1 MATVERTAYPRFP
14 KVFSTKEL
22 QACYTPDAEEL
33 EWVTRSTRGQGPR
46 LGLLVL
52 LKVFQQL
59 HYFPNLDSIPVVVID
74 HVRAS
79 ACLAPDAAFG
89 YDRKLS
95 PTLYRHYT
103 AVREFLGVQA
113 YIGTDANKVTIR
125 SAREAAET
133 MDQQVDI
140 VNATI
145 DALILHQVELPAF
158 STLDNIAEQIQTRTQ
173 TALFRCVARRLSD
186 EERQRL
192 DRLLTREFTN
202 RLTAYNNIK
211 RHARRPSRK
220 HLSLLIEHLTLLDGL
235 GDFSCAIAGVPAS
248 KLRSLA
254 SQAMSLDAA
263 NLREIL
269 PEKRYTLIVAL
280 LNHMRVRTR
289 DDLAEMFIRRMG
301 AIHKRAR
308 DEMER
313 IQSRQRAQM
322 EKLVTL
328 LDGVVDIVAD
338 GQDDALIGRQVR
350 RFLAPSGD
358 LEQLRESCAEV
369 RAFSGNN
376 YLPLL
381 WRHFRAHRSVMLRLA
396 QVLEWESTSQ
406 SRTLLAAL
414 AVVLDNASLHLC
426 ISASRMDRRRRRCEL
441 RLGTMAQA
449 GAPPPRP
456 GRPHQP
462 ALPGTLRALAYG
474 QRAAFRRLVRGG
486 VGCLCRLPCA
496 PAALARMRTAPAR
509 ILRQAGYAGQRAGL
523 RGASTPVADRHGA
536 YAGCQFSRQA
546 PARHHRAGRRTRAQ
560 ADNRQGDP
568 GQRDRPA
575 TGADPAHADAQS
587 AGRAGQYRALDPLH
601 PALWATLRQRS
612 QDPQCGRALPA
623 GHLRHGLQPG
633 AHPGRPPYGGSG
645 HAAQMSFVNRRH
657 LSLERLETAQRELIE
672 LYLRL
677 DLPKHWGDGK
687 TVAADGTQYDFYDN
701 NLLAGYHFRYR
712 KMGAVAYRHVADNY
726 IAVFRH
732 FIPPGVWEAIYVI
745 EGLLK
750 AGLSVEADTVHADT
764 QGQSAAVFAFTH
776 LLGINLMPRIRNW
789 QDLKLYR
796 ADTNTKYKHIDRL
809 FSDNVD
815 WDLIAFHRQDLMQ
828 VALSIQSGT
837 ISSPLLLRR
846 FGSESRRNRLFLAA
860 QELGKVVRTAF
871 LLEWIGSR
879 ELRQEITA
887 TTNKIES
894 YNGFAKW
901 FAFGGDVLAENDPDE
916 QQKRLRYNDLIA
928 SAVILQNTVDMMQ
941 ALRAMVKE
949 GIKVDVADIGFLSP
963 YLTSNIKRFGDYK
976 LNLERVPEA
985 WIRDSLFAAPAHSVR
1000 KPRHA

>member
-33 EWVTRSTRGQGPR
+33 DWAARSSRGQVPR

-59 HYFPNLDSIPVVVID
+59 HYFPSLDSIPTSVID
-74 HVRAS
+74 RVRAS
-79 ACLAPDAAFG
+79 AGLDPDAAFG
-89 YDRKLS
+89 YDRRLS

-103 AVREFLGVQA
+103 AVREFLGVQS
-113 YIGTDANKVTIR
+113 YIGTGANEVAIR
-125 SAREAAET
+125 AAREAAET
-133 MDQQVDI
+133 MDQPVDI
-140 VNATI
+140 INATI
-145 DALILHQVELPAF
+145 DALTLHQVELPAF
-158 STLDNIAEQIQTRTQ
+158 STLDAIAEQVHARTQ
-173 TALFRCVARRLSD
+173 TALFRRVARRLSD
-186 EERQRL
+186 EEQQRL
-192 DRLLTREFTN
+192 DRLLAREFTN

-220 HLSLLIEHLTLLDGL
+220 HLNLLIEHLTLLDGL
-235 GDFSCAIAGVPAS
+235 GDFSRAIAGVPAS

-338 GQDDALIGRQVR
+338 GQDDAQIGQQVR

-358 LEQLRESCAEV
+358 LDALRESCAEV

-406 SRTLLAAL
+406 SRTLLEAL
-414 AVVLDNASLHLC
+414 QVVLDNEALHREWIADEVDVSFASERWRKLVRRPHDQGAPTNRRYLELC
-426 ISASRMDRRRRRCEL
+426 VLSHMVNEL
-441 RLGTMAQA
+441 RSGDLCVVGSDSFADY
-449 GAPPPRP
+449 RV
-456 GRPHQP
+456 HL
-462 ALPGTLRALAYG
+462 LPWRECE
-474 QRAAFRRLVRGG
+474 RRLPEYCAKLGMPANAQDFVAHLREWLSDAAHTLDSGFPDKRQHVTIG
-486 VGCLCRLPCA
+486 QDGEPVLRRTVAREIPTSAIALQQELIRRMPTRNLLDVLTNIEHWTHFTRHFGPLSGSDPKIRNAAERYLLTIFAMGCNLGP
-496 PAALARMRTAPAR
+496 T
-509 ILRQAGYAGQRAGL
+509 QA
-523 RGASTPVADRHGA
+523 
-536 YAGCQFSRQA
+536 
-546 PARHHRAGRRTRAQ
+546 ARHMGERVTPHM
-560 ADNRQGDP
+560 
-568 GQRDRPA
+568 
-575 TGADPAHADAQS
+575 
-587 AGRAGQYRALDPLH
+587 
-601 PALWATLRQRS
+601 
-612 QDPQCGRALPA
+612 
-623 GHLRHGLQPG
+623 
-633 AHPGRPPYGGSG
+633 
-645 HAAQMSFVNRRH
+645 MSFVNRRH

-796 ADTNTKYKHIDRL
+796 ADVNTKYRHIDRL
-809 FSDNVD
+809 FSDTVD
-815 WDLIAFHRQDLMQ
+815 WDLIAFHWQDLMQ
-828 VALSIQSGT
+828 VALSIQAGT

-860 QELGKVVRTAF
+860 QELGKVVRTVF

-901 FAFGGDVLAENDPDE
+901 FSFGGDVLAENEPDE

-928 SAVILQNTVDMMQ
+928 SAVILQNTADMMQ

-949 GIKVDVADIGFLSP
+949 GIKIDVTDIGFLSP

-985 WIRDSLFAAPAHSVR
+985 WIRDGLFAGPAHSVR
-1000 KPRHA
+1000 KPVHA

>member
-33 EWVTRSTRGQGPR
+33 EWATRSTRGQGPR

-74 HVRAS
+74 QVRAS
-79 ACLAPDAAFG
+79 AGLAPDAAFG

-103 AVREFLGVQA
+103 AVRELLGVQP
-113 YIGTDANKVTIR
+113 YIGTDANEVTIR
-125 SAREAAET
+125 AAREAAET

-140 VNATI
+140 INATI
-145 DALILHQVELPAF
+145 DALILHQIELPAF
-158 STLDNIAEQIQTRTQ
+158 STLDNIAEQIHARTQ
-173 TALFRCVARRLSD
+173 TALFRRVARRLSD

-192 DRLLTREFTN
+192 DRLLTRELTN

-220 HLSLLIEHLTLLDGL
+220 HLNLLIEHLTLLDGL
-235 GDFSCAIAGVPAS
+235 GDFSRAIAGVPAS

-358 LEQLRESCAEV
+358 LEPLRESCAEV

-414 AVVLDNASLHLC
+414 AVVLDNESLHREWIAADVDVSFASERWRKLVRRSHDQGAPTNRRYLELC
-426 ISASRMDRRRRRCEL
+426 VLSHMVNEL
-441 RLGTMAQA
+441 RSGDLCVVGSDAFA
-449 GAPPPRP
+449 DYRV
-456 GRPHQP
+456 HL
-462 ALPGTLRALAYG
+462 LPWRECE
-474 QRAAFRRLVRGG
+474 RRL
-486 VGCLCRLPCA
+486 PEYCA
-496 PAALARMRTAPAR
+496 KLDMPANAQDFVSH
-509 ILRQAGYAGQRAGL
+509 LRQWLTDTARTLDASFPDKRQHVTIGQDGEPVLKRTIAREIPASAIALQQALL
-523 RGASTPVADRHGA
+523 RRMPTRNLLDVLANIEHWTHFTRHFGPLSGSDPKIRNA
-536 YAGCQFSRQA
+536 AERYLLTIFAMGCNLGPTQA
-546 PARHHRAGRRTRAQ
+546 ARHM
-560 ADNRQGDP
+560 GDRVTP
-568 GQRDRPA
+568 
-575 TGADPAHADAQS
+575 HM
-587 AGRAGQYRALDPLH
+587 
-601 PALWATLRQRS
+601 
-612 QDPQCGRALPA
+612 
-623 GHLRHGLQPG
+623 
-633 AHPGRPPYGGSG
+633 
-645 HAAQMSFVNRRH
+645 MSFVNRRH

-776 LLGINLMPRIRNW
+776 LLGIKLMPRIRNW

-796 ADTNTKYKHIDRL
+796 ADANTKYKHIDRL
-809 FSDNVD
+809 FSDTVD
-815 WDLIAFHRQDLMQ
+815 WDLIAFHWQDLMQ
-828 VALSIQSGT
+828 VALSIQAGT

-887 TTNKIES
+887 STNKIES

-901 FAFGGDVLAENDPDE
+901 FSFGGDVLAENDPDE

-928 SAVILQNTVDMMQ
+928 SAVILQNTADMMQ

-949 GIKVDVADIGFLSP
+949 GIQVDVADIGFLSP

-985 WIRDSLFAAPAHSVR
+985 WIRDSLFASPAHSVR

>member
-33 EWVTRSTRGQGPR
+33 EWATRSTRGQGPR

-74 HVRAS
+74 QVRAS
-79 ACLAPDAAFG
+79 AGLAPDAAFG

-103 AVREFLGVQA
+103 AVRELLGVQP
-113 YIGTDANKVTIR
+113 YIGTDANEVTIR
-125 SAREAAET
+125 AAREAAET

-140 VNATI
+140 INATI
-145 DALILHQVELPAF
+145 DALILHQIELPAF
-158 STLDNIAEQIQTRTQ
+158 STLDNIAEQIHARTQ
-173 TALFRCVARRLSD
+173 TALFRRVARRLSD

-192 DRLLTREFTN
+192 DRLLTRELTN

-220 HLSLLIEHLTLLDGL
+220 HLNLLIEHLTLLDGL
-235 GDFSCAIAGVPAS
+235 GDFSRAIAGVPAS

-358 LEQLRESCAEV
+358 LEPLRESCAEV

-414 AVVLDNASLHLC
+414 AVVLDNESLHREWIAADVDVSFASERWRKLVRRSHDQGAPTNRRYLELC
-426 ISASRMDRRRRRCEL
+426 VLSHMVNEL
-441 RLGTMAQA
+441 RSGDLCVVGSDAFA
-449 GAPPPRP
+449 DYRV
-456 GRPHQP
+456 HL
-462 ALPGTLRALAYG
+462 LPWRECE
-474 QRAAFRRLVRGG
+474 RRL
-486 VGCLCRLPCA
+486 PEYCA
-496 PAALARMRTAPAR
+496 KLDMPANAQDFVAH
-509 ILRQAGYAGQRAGL
+509 LRQWLTDTARTLDASFPDKRQHITIGQDGEPVLKRTIA
-523 RGASTPVADRHGA
+523 REIPASAVALQQALIRRMPTRNLLDVLANIEHWTHFTRHFGPLSGSDPKIRHA
-536 YAGCQFSRQA
+536 AERYLLTIFAMGCNLGPTQA
-546 PARHHRAGRRTRAQ
+546 ARHM
-560 ADNRQGDP
+560 GDRVTP
-568 GQRDRPA
+568 
-575 TGADPAHADAQS
+575 HM
-587 AGRAGQYRALDPLH
+587 
-601 PALWATLRQRS
+601 
-612 QDPQCGRALPA
+612 
-623 GHLRHGLQPG
+623 
-633 AHPGRPPYGGSG
+633 
-645 HAAQMSFVNRRH
+645 MSFVNRRH
-657 LSLERLETAQRELIE
+657 LSLARLETAQRELIE

-776 LLGINLMPRIRNW
+776 LLGIKLMPRIRNW

-796 ADTNTKYKHIDRL
+796 ADANTKYKHIDRL
-809 FSDNVD
+809 FSDTVD
-815 WDLIAFHRQDLMQ
+815 WDLIAFHWQDLMQ
-828 VALSIQSGT
+828 VALSIQAGT

-887 TTNKIES
+887 STNKIES

-901 FAFGGDVLAENDPDE
+901 FSFGGDVLAENDPDE

-928 SAVILQNTVDMMQ
+928 SAVILQNTADMMQ

-949 GIKVDVADIGFLSP
+949 GIQVDVADIGFLSP

-985 WIRDSLFAAPAHSVR
+985 WIRDSLFASPAHSVR